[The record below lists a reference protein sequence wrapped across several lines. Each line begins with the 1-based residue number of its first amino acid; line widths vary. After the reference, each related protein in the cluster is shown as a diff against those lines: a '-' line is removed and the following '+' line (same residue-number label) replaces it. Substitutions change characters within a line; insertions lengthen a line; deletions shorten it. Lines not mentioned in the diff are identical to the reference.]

1 MLDKA
6 AIKRLSGSA
15 LIGSRLGIL
24 SRLDRD

>member
-15 LIGSRLGIL
+15 LIGCKLGIF
-24 SRLDRD
+24 SRLDLD